1 MSIVQTSPD
10 TDSRREAVARPT
22 GLRSR
27 HLLSMADLSPAE
39 ILLILD
45 TAEAMKE
52 IGTRPIKKVP
62 TLRGKTVVNLFFE
75 PSTRTRTSFE
85 VAEKRLSADAL
96 NIAASTSSLIKGE
109 TLTDTARNLEAMAPD
124 MIVVRHGSS
133 GACELLAGVE
143 GSKIINAGDGMHEHP
158 TQALLDALT
167 IRERKGSIEG
177 RKVAIIGDLAHSRV
191 LRSNLLLLKALGAD
205 VWVCGP
211 ATMWPSGIARFGV
224 TATTSLDDAVR
235 DADVVMML
243 RIQLERMHGHYFP
256 SRREYFRLFGLTRT
270 RMELAKDDAIVMHP
284 GPLNRGVEIASDVA
298 DGPDSV
304 ILEQVSNGV
313 AVRMAVLYLLAGI
326 EEGGA

>member
-1 MSIVQTSPD
+1 MSVVQANPG
-10 TDSRREAVARPT
+10 TDSGRSVTLPT
-22 GLRSR
+22 RLRSR
-27 HLLSMADLSPAE
+27 HLLSIADLSREE
-39 ILLILD
+39 IFVILE
-45 TAEAMKE
+45 TARVMKE

-85 VAEKRLSADAL
+85 VAEKRLSADSL
-96 NIAASTSSLIKGE
+96 NVTASTSSLVKGE

-133 GACELLAGVE
+133 GASHLLAGVA
-143 GSKIINAGDGMHEHP
+143 GSRIINAGDGMHEHP
-158 TQALLDALT
+158 TQALLDAMT

-177 RKVAIIGDLAHSRV
+177 RKVAIVGDLAHSRV
-191 LRSNLLLLKALGAD
+191 LRSNVLLLKALGAD

-211 ATMWPSGIARFGV
+211 ATMWPSGMARFGV
-224 TATTSLDDAVR
+224 TATTSVDDAVR

-256 SRREYFRLFGLTRT
+256 SRREYFRLFGLTRA
-270 RMELAKDDAIVMHP
+270 RMDLAKEDAIVMHP

-326 EEGGA
+326 DEGTT